1 MQELDDYI
9 DRVKSLPPAPRI
21 LPELLS
27 LLRQE
32 DVDADRV
39 VKLIEFDPAI
49 TAAVLRLCNSAVF
62 AGAQPATDLQ
72 SAVTR
77 LGFRQVYQLVAAVSG
92 ARMLG
97 VAQKGCGI
105 NGGELWQHSVTAAVA
120 AQLIAQSNDED
131 ESLAFTA
138 ALLHDLG
145 KIVLA
150 MALEHIYGELVE
162 NSQIQQTALIE
173 TEKRLLG
180 VQHAEI
186 GGRLLARWKFPENIV
201 SAVTFHHEPAAAKP
215 HERLAAYVYLADMI
229 AHFMGCGYG
238 HQAFALRGRAEA
250 LDILKLK
257 SDALPQFMIQTFE
270 KLQMV
275 ETLVKVSAPAGD

>member
-9 DRVKSLPPAPRI
+9 NKVKSLPPAPRI
-21 LPELLS
+21 LPELLA

-62 AGAQPATDLQ
+62 AGAGPASDLP

-92 ARMLG
+92 SRMLG
-97 VAQKGCGI
+97 AAQKGYGI
-105 NGGELWQHSVTAAVA
+105 NGGELWQHSVTTAVA
-120 AQLIAQSNDED
+120 AQLIAQSNGDD

-150 MALEHIYGELVE
+150 GALEHIYAELVE
-162 NSQIQQTALIE
+162 NSQSQQAALIE

-201 SAVTFHHEPAAAKP
+201 SAVTFHHEPAAAAP
-215 HERLAAYVYLADMI
+215 HQRLAAYVYLGNMI
-229 AHFMGCGYG
+229 AYFMGHGYG

-250 LDILKLK
+250 LEILNLK
-257 SDALPQFMIQTFE
+257 SDALPTFMIQTFD

-275 ETLVKVSAPAGD
+275 ETMVKVSAPSGG

>member
-9 DRVKSLPPAPRI
+9 NRVKSLPPAPRI
-21 LPELLS
+21 LPELLA
-27 LLRQE
+27 LLRKE

-39 VKLIEFDPAI
+39 VKLIAFDPAI

-62 AGAQPATDLQ
+62 AGAEPAMDLQ
-72 SAVTR
+72 AAVTR

-92 ARMLG
+92 SRMLG
-97 VAQKGCGI
+97 AAQKGYGF

-120 AQLIAQSNDED
+120 AQLIAQGNGDE

-145 KIVLA
+145 KIILA
-150 MALEHIYGELVE
+150 GALEHIYEELVE
-162 NSQIQQTALIE
+162 NSQSQQAALIE

-186 GGRLLARWKFPENIV
+186 GGRLLSRWKFPENIV
-201 SAVTFHHEPAAAKP
+201 NAVTFHHEPTAATP
-215 HERLAAYVYLADMI
+215 HQRLAAYVYLGNMVAY
-229 AHFMGCGYG
+229 FMGHGYG

-250 LDILKLK
+250 LEILNLRPE
-257 SDALPQFMIQTFE
+257 ALPKFMIQTFD
-270 KLQMV
+270 KLQTV
-275 ETLVKVSAPAGD
+275 EMMVKVSG

>member
-9 DRVKSLPPAPRI
+9 NRVKSLPPAPRI

-27 LLRQE
+27 LLRKD
-32 DVDADRV
+32 DVDADSV
-39 VKLIEFDPAI
+39 VKLIAFDPAI
-49 TAAVLRLCNSAVF
+49 TAAVLRLCNSALF

-72 SAVTR
+72 EAVTR

-92 ARMLG
+92 SRMLSA
-97 VAQKGCGI
+97 AQKGYGI
-105 NGGELWQHSVTAAVA
+105 HGGELWQHSVTAAVA
-120 AQLIAQSNDED
+120 AQLIARTKGDD

-138 ALLHDLG
+138 TLLHDIG

-150 MALEHIYGELVE
+150 QALEHIYQELVE
-162 NSQIQQTALIE
+162 NSQSQQAALIE

-201 SAVTFHHEPAAAKP
+201 NAVWFHHQPSAASP
-215 HERLAAYVYLADMI
+215 HQRLAAYVYLGNMI
-229 AHFMGCGYG
+229 AYFMGYGYG
-238 HQAFALRGRAEA
+238 HHAFALRGRTEA
-250 LDILKLK
+250 LEILGLK
-257 SDALPQFMIQTFE
+257 PDSMPAFMIQTFDQ
-270 KLQMV
+270 LQIV
-275 ETLVKVSAPAGD
+275 EALVKINA